1 MPPLIDT
8 AHTPNH
14 STDVAGATTTREP
27 KITNPGGRYH
37 RASLIEPSQSGYV
50 HIAAQID
57 PPTRPGPAPAT
68 RARNEALARLSRERA
83 RLAQQHPDWSVELF
97 RAVGFPPLD
106 SLPIPERYR
115 SAAAFYDVI
124 VLVKTT
130 TTAELPSLS
139 EDAAYQAML
148 DVLEQ
153 RARSVTIT
161 QARNARRIADVP
173 PEHKLHLFNHFLA
186 EDAGALDVW
195 DYVAGWYEQEMR
207 LKNSEVLAP
216 IDPHSTPFAFINHAS
231 WNMTLARF
239 ITRQLTRPS
248 FRTFVLANL
257 RDNDIGSLPYLYRH
271 LPGESRWITN
281 NSG

>member
-1 MPPLIDT
+1 MTPRIDT
-8 AHTPNH
+8 LSPTDLTN
-14 STDVAGATTTREP
+14 DVAGMTSVREA

-37 RASLIEPSQSGYV
+37 RASLVEPSHSGYV

-57 PPTRPGPAPAT
+57 PPTRPGPARAT
-68 RARNEALARLSRERA
+68 RARNEALGRLSRERS
-83 RLAQQHPDWSVELF
+83 RLAQQHPDWDVDLF

-130 TTAELPSLS
+130 TTTELPSLS

-148 DVLEQ
+148 HALDQ
-153 RARSVTIT
+153 HARSVTIT

-173 PEHKLHLFNHFLA
+173 SEEKLHLFNHFLA

-195 DYVAGWYEQEMR
+195 DYVAGWYQQEMR

-216 IDPHSTPFAFINHAS
+216 IDAHSTPFAFINHAS
-231 WNMTLARF
+231 WNMTLPRF
-239 ITRQLTRPS
+239 IARQLSRPS

-271 LPGESRWITN
+271 LDGAAY
-281 NSG
+281 G